1 GPPVIEPSHSGY
13 GTSVICSMVEYN
25 LDADV
30 HLNFVGSGVEWR
42 LRCPLAGVV
51 GSKEPSLSAM
61 ARSGGNGQI
70 RRGPARIRVVEDEGL
85 VAAEISRIRQ
95 DAGFQVVGPAR
106 SVEKALHLL
115 NGVGCDVAILDIQLG
130 GETSELIASVLT
142 ARGTPFVTVSGYSR
156 DQH

>member
-1 GPPVIEPSHSGY
+1 SNHTGRVELSWDVKDGSASGGLFTIDWRESGGPPVIEPSHSGY

-30 HLNFVGSGVEWR
+30 HLNFLGSGVAWR

-70 RRGPARIRVVEDEGL
+70 RRGPARILVVEDEGL
-85 VAAEISRIRQ
+85 VAAEISRILQ

-115 NGVGCDVAILDIQLG
+115 NGVGCD
-130 GETSELIASVLT
+130 
-142 ARGTPFVTVSGYSR
+142 
-156 DQH
+156 